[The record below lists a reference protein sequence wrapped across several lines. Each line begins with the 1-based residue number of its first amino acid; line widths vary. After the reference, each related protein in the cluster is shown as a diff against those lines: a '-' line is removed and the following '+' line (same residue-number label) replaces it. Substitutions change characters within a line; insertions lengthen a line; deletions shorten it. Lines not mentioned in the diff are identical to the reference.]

1 MADTRAPA
9 LVVTALLALAAC
21 AGPAPA
27 ADPAPASPASV
38 PTTSAPAAPAAPGDD
53 PDASLEH
60 LADGLVYDPSALV
73 LPADAGAHFAATDL
87 STFAVQA
94 VEAFDV
100 VMETSEQTQR
110 PDGDGPLLLEYFE
123 PVAGHLTPSAWTLLV
138 TAFESGDQPTVS
150 ALVPSSAL
158 VPPDASAAAG
168 EPAEP
173 GAPEP
178 GTAPPG
184 DPDGGAAT
192 EQVGSIE
199 PYRPTGQPT
208 VALVVPEPGAAR
220 LAVTFSY
227 QRVFGA
233 PDGERVYDTDH
244 TLYLVPVEGRW
255 LVDGWR
261 TSYPTLAP

>member
-1 MADTRAPA
+1 MPGRRAPA
-9 LVVTALLALAAC
+9 LALTALLALAAC

-27 ADPAPASPASV
+27 ADPAPAERPASAA
-38 PTTSAPAAPAAPGDD
+38 SAPATPDVDPGAP
-53 PDASLEH
+53 LEH
-60 LADGLVYDPSALV
+60 LADALVYDPAALT
-73 LPADAGAHFAATDL
+73 LPPDAGAHFAAADL
-87 STFAVQA
+87 DTFAAQA
-94 VEAFDV
+94 IEAFDV
-100 VMETSEQTQR
+100 VMETSEHTQR
-110 PDGDGPLLLEYFE
+110 PDGDGPLLLTHFE
-123 PVAGHLTPSAWTLLV
+123 PVAGYLTPSAWSLLV

-158 VPPDASAAAG
+158 APPVTPADAAS
-168 EPAEP
+168 
-173 GAPEP
+173 P
-178 GTAPPG
+178 GTPDPG
-184 DPDGGAAT
+184 SPGPGTPGTNAESAAT

-208 VALVVPEPGAAR
+208 VELVSREPGGAR

>member
-1 MADTRAPA
+1 MPSTRAPA
-9 LVVTALLALAAC
+9 LVVTALLVLAAC
-21 AGPAPA
+21 AGPTPA
-27 ADPAPASPASV
+27 ADPPPVETSTTAIPTAS
-38 PTTSAPAAPAAPGDD
+38 SAPTASGSDAG
-53 PDASLEH
+53 ASLEH
-60 LADGLVYDPSALV
+60 LADALVYDPAALA
-73 LPADAGAHFAATDL
+73 LPADAGAHFAAADL
-87 STFAVQA
+87 STFAAQA
-94 VEAFDV
+94 IEAFDV

-110 PDGDGPLLLEYFE
+110 PDGDGPLLLAYFE
-123 PVAGHLTPSAWTLLV
+123 PVAVHLTPSAWSLLV
-138 TAFESGDQPTVS
+138 DAFESGDQPTVS

-158 VPPDASAAAG
+158 AP
-168 EPAEP
+168 P
-173 GAPEP
+173 GAPAPGADPEDPGAAGAEPP
-178 GTAPPG
+178 GTA
-184 DPDGGAAT
+184 DGSAAT

-208 VALVVPEPGAAR
+208 VELVAPGAGAAR